1 MLNSLTLK
9 YFKCFESL
17 DLPLAPLT
25 LLSGTNAAGK
35 SSALQALVLLNQTMR
50 EHEWSTRLMLNGKSI
65 KLGTLLDV
73 VNESQGGKSFEIGIT
88 DDQQTVLW
96 SFVGSGE
103 QERSSE
109 LSLIVNSVT
118 VDQKIYQQPALLRHL
133 LPNTNDISPLIN
145 PIKNLTYIT
154 AERIGPR
161 EVYALEDRHI
171 ASVVGATGEHT
182 LSILYWGLMEQKEV
196 LKDLLIETESSPFLF
211 QQVTARMRCFFPG
224 CLLTVGK
231 VQNVN
236 AVTLGLNTSN
246 KPEYH
251 RPINEGFG
259 LTQVLPIVVA
269 ALSAQKEDI
278 LLIENPE
285 VHLHPAG
292 QALMGQF
299 LAKVASAGVQVI
311 LETHSDHILN
321 GIRRFVKS
329 GGISP
334 EQVAL
339 HFFRARSAD
348 EAQVIS
354 PQINNHGDLS
364 CWPDGFFDQFDKD
377 MNFFAGWD

>member
-73 VNESQGGKSFEIGIT
+73 VNESQGGKSIEIGIT
-88 DDQQTVLW
+88 DNQQTVLW

-109 LSLIVNSVT
+109 LSLIANSVT
-118 VDQKIYQQPALLRHL
+118 VDQKIHQQPALLRHL
-133 LPNTNDISPLIN
+133 LPDTNDISPLIN
-145 PIKNLTYIT
+145 QIKNLTYIT

-161 EVYALEDRHI
+161 EVYALEDRQI
-171 ASVVGATGEHT
+171 ASVVGATGEHAV
-182 LSILYWGLMEQKEV
+182 SILYWGLMEQKTV
-196 LKDLLIETESSPFLF
+196 LDELICGSEERNTLF
-211 QQVTARMRCFFPG
+211 PQVTAWMQYFFPG
-224 CLLTVGK
+224 CLLAVEK
-231 VQNVN
+231 IQNVN
-236 AVTLGLNTSN
+236 AVTLRLKTSIAT
-246 KPEYH
+246 EFH
-251 RPINEGFG
+251 RPINVGFG

-269 ALSAQKEDI
+269 ALSAKKADI

-299 LAKVASAGVQVI
+299 LAEVASAGVQVI
-311 LETHSDHILN
+311 IETHSDHILN
-321 GIRRFVKS
+321 GIRLAVNKE
-329 GGISP
+329 IIEP
-334 EQVAL
+334 EQTCFHYFQRNQEGKSIVTT
-339 HFFRARSAD
+339 
-348 EAQVIS
+348 
-354 PQINNHGDLS
+354 PKINKKGRMDD
-364 CWPDGFFDQFDKD
+364 WPDGFFDEWDKAL
-377 MNFFAGWD
+377 FELV